1 MAKLKFQN
9 FQSATFLLYIF
20 SGFFDDH
27 KVQKKWYLFET
38 EIFCD
43 IINVIITVTF
53 DQFNA
58 SLKKYWV
65 VSTQLWV
72 KYGLTQLIN
81 KW

>member
-27 KVQKKWYLFET
+27 KVQKKRYLFET

-43 IINVIITVTF
+43 IT
-53 DQFNA
+53 
-58 SLKKYWV
+58 
-65 VSTQLWV
+65 
-72 KYGLTQLIN
+72 LIN
-81 KW
+81 SVHH

>member
-27 KVQKKWYLFET
+27 KVQKKRYLFET

-43 IINVIITVTF
+43 ITF

-81 KW
+81 K

>member
-27 KVQKKWYLFET
+27 KVQKKRYLFET

-43 IINVIITVTF
+43 ITF

-58 SLKKYWV
+58 SLKN
-65 VSTQLWV
+65 T
-72 KYGLTQLIN
+72 GLFQPNFGLN
-81 KW
+81 MD